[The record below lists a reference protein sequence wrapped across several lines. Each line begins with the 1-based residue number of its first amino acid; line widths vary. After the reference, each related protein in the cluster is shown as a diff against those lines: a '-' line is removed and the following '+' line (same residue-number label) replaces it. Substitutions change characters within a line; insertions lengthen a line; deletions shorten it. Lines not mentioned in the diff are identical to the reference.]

1 MFSTSTLYFLV
12 AIFGESIE
20 SSEAHGLQLV
30 EGQEN
35 ETTESGHNEKQEE
48 TREIHNE
55 SGESSEQHLQ
65 GEQVVEQNT
74 NESKPEVK
82 GTETTSRNT

>member
-1 MFSTSTLYFLV
+1 MFSTSSLYFLV

-20 SSEAHGLQLV
+20 SSEIHGLQLV

-35 ETTESGHNEKQEE
+35 ENTESGHNEKQEE

-55 SGESSEQHLQ
+55 SGESS
-65 GEQVVEQNT
+65 
-74 NESKPEVK
+74 
-82 GTETTSRNT
+82 

>member
-1 MFSTSTLYFLV
+1 LV

-48 TREIHNE
+48 IHEIHNE
-55 SGESSEQHLQ
+55 SGESSEQNLQ
-65 GEQVVEQNT
+65 GEQAVEQNT
-74 NESKPEVK
+74 DESKPEVK
-82 GTETTSRNT
+82 ETEEETTSRNICSAEF

>member
-1 MFSTSTLYFLV
+1 MFSTSSLYFLV

-35 ETTESGHNEKQEE
+35 ETTESAHNENQEKTLE
-48 TREIHNE
+48 N
-55 SGESSEQHLQ
+55 SQ
-65 GEQVVEQNT
+65 
-74 NESKPEVK
+74 
-82 GTETTSRNT
+82 

>member
-1 MFSTSTLYFLV
+1 MFSTSSLYFLV

-35 ETTESGHNEKQEE
+35 ETTESGTMRNKRKHVKFTMNLV
-48 TREIHNE
+48 N
-55 SGESSEQHLQ
+55 HLN
-65 GEQVVEQNT
+65 NT
-74 NESKPEVK
+74 YKEN
-82 GTETTSRNT
+82 RQ